1 MAETRV
7 GIITNPEKTGTV
19 DLLPRL
25 VEGFAKRG
33 MSTLLDAHGANLLG
47 EGEWMGLDAMA
58 EAADL
63 LVVLGGDGTILHTVR
78 HLKAALKP
86 LAAINTGRLGF
97 LTCAVEE
104 GVDAFVEAIANEKY
118 VVSQRSILEVTVG
131 DGSNDTYFGLNEAA
145 VSRRDII
152 AGMISLEARINDT
165 FFSNYSG
172 DGLIMATPTGSTA
185 YSFSAGGAIVEPE
198 SEVLLLTP
206 ICPHALTNRSMV
218 VSDSSKIEVTLL
230 GEDEDAVLAVDGQFI
245 QRVGPKTGIR
255 VARANFNLSLIH
267 MPGQTFYDILR
278 KKLRWHGS
286 NV

>member
-1 MAETRV
+1 MAETRI
-7 GIITNPEKTGTV
+7 GIITNPEKAGTA

-25 VEGFAKRG
+25 VEGFAKHG
-33 MSTLLDAHGANLLG
+33 ITTVLDEHGAKLLG
-47 EGEWMGLDAMA
+47 DGEWMELDSLA

-63 LVVLGGDGTILHTVR
+63 LVVLGGDGTILHVVR
-78 HLKAALKP
+78 HLKGELKP

-104 GVDAFVEAIANEKY
+104 DLDSFVEAIAGGDY
-118 VVSQRSILEVTVG
+118 VVSQRSVLEVSVG
-131 DGSNDTYFGLNEAA
+131 ENGGTIYHGLNEAA
-145 VSRRDII
+145 VSRRDV
-152 AGMISLEARINDT
+152 AGMISLEARINGA

-218 VSDSSKIEVTLL
+218 VSESSKIAVTLL
-230 GEDEDAVLAVDGQFI
+230 SEQEDAVLAVDGQFI
-245 QRVGPKTGIR
+245 QRVGPKNEIC
-255 VARANFNLSLIH
+255 VQRASFSLSLIH
-267 MPGQTFYDILR
+267 VPRQTFYEILR
-278 KKLRWHGS
+278 EKLRWHGS